1 MSWPKEPL
9 RIARQ
14 HPGRRL
20 GQPRPASAAAPTHWP
35 IHGPA
40 QAECSVVQR
49 GRRGVDPC
57 GHPTLAPGGAPARAP
72 GARQQQQRR
81 DACSLRRQAANS
93 IK

>member
-49 GRRGVDPC
+49 GGRGVDPC
-57 GHPTLAPGGAPARAP
+57 GRGHPTLGGAP